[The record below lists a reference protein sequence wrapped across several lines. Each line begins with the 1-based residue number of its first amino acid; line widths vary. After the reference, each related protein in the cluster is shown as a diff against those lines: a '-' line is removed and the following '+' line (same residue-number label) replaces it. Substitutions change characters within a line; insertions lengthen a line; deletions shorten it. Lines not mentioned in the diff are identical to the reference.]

1 MAKKKTV
8 TAALET
14 SAVKKAAAVVE
25 TIRKE
30 AAAEAEAASDTMK
43 ANAAMAGAAVETVK
57 TAFAAVESAA
67 GAAAGKGVEAAAE
80 KISVSKEPEKAAC
93 CAPRIHIQSVMGG
106 EITVDEILSRIRNQV
121 GDRTVSDIYVKT
133 EENKAFYLV
142 DGQTGFLKLWE

>member
-1 MAKKKTV
+1 MAKKKTAA
-8 TAALET
+8 AALET
-14 SAVKKAAAVVE
+14 SAAKKAATVVE
-25 TIRKE
+25 TIKKE
-30 AAAEAEAASDTMK
+30 AAAEAEAAADTMK
-43 ANAAMAGAAVETVK
+43 ANAAMAGAVVETVK

-67 GAAAGKGVEAAAE
+67 GTAAGKVAEAAAE
-80 KISVSKEPEKAAC
+80 KMPLSKEAEKPAC